1 MFKGRLWNVLEYIHN
16 RLFFSHD
23 QLDVAFC
30 QSSLF
35 SNITAAIIEL
45 HRQRMKNG
53 RLITL
58 HILHCEVLFQ
68 IYTS

>member
-1 MFKGRLWNVLEYIHN
+1 MFRVSRWNVLGYIHN
-16 RLFFSHD
+16 RPLFSYD
-23 QLDVAFC
+23 QLEVAFC

-35 SNITAAIIEL
+35 DNVTAAIIGL

-58 HILHCEVLFQ
+58 NIFILQSAFSDL
-68 IYTS
+68 